1 MALVSPGLEI
11 SVVDESQYLPTAV
24 GTIPF
29 VLLATAENKIVNGVI
44 ASGTAKVNAGKIY
57 GISSQRELATTF
69 GYPNFRQ
76 SSAGTPLHGGE
87 LNEYGLMAAYS
98 ALGLGNRVWVI
109 RADVNLNDLVG
120 TSIRP
125 IGEVPNNTVW
135 LDTSTTSFGL
145 FEYNRSDNTFKK
157 VTPILI
163 TTNSSCVTGT
173 TQPKP
178 SIGVIGA
185 YAVIVFNNNNT
196 VYYKNEDNTWL
207 AVGSTAWADAIPVVS
222 SSSSV
227 VNIPAG
233 SAFLINGTKLT
244 L

>member
-11 SVVDESQYLPTAV
+11 SVIDESQYLPTAV

-29 VLLATAENKIVNGVI
+29 VLLTTAENKTVNGVI
-44 ASGTAKVNAGKIY
+44 APGTTKANTGKVY

-69 GYPNFRQ
+69 GYPKFRQ
-76 SSAGTPLHGGE
+76 SAAGTPLHGNE

-109 RADVNLNDLVG
+109 RADVNLDDLVG

-125 IGEVPNNTVW
+125 VGDVPDNTVW

-145 FEYNRSDNTFKK
+145 FEYNRATNTFAK

-163 TTNSSCVTGT
+163 TTTSDCIPGT
-173 TQPKP
+173 TQPKA
-178 SIGVIGA
+178 SIGVIGSSLTHLLLFLNLSA
-185 YAVIVFNNNNT
+185 HLLAGFCLITVF
-196 VYYKNEDNTWL
+196 
-207 AVGSTAWADAIPVVS
+207 
-222 SSSSV
+222 
-227 VNIPAG
+227 
-233 SAFLINGTKLT
+233 F
-244 L
+244 